1 MNLEQQVKH
10 LEDSIERYQESID
23 LSKYQLSRLKS
34 LVEVTANDLYNGI
47 DRFIDVVMKKE
58 SYVHILGGD
67 GRSQPWSETRV
78 SLVADIKVKSGY
90 YVDEDDFDIITD
102 YVRRKYSPV
111 HIKKDLY
118 SW

>member
-1 MNLEQQVKH
+1 MSLERKVKVI
-10 LEDSIERYQESID
+10 EDLKSRYEESIKLYNRQ
-23 LSKYQLSRLKS
+23 LSKLKS

-47 DRFIDVVMKKE
+47 DRFIDVSIKE
-58 SYVHILGGD
+58 EKYEHILGGD

-78 SLVADIKVKSGY
+78 GQVADVKIKAGY

-102 YVRRKYSPV
+102 YVRRKYNPV
-111 HIKKDLY
+111 HIKKELY

>member
-1 MNLEQQVKH
+1 MSLEEQVKRIESQVVFYKEW
-10 LEDSIERYQESID
+10 LEIYKEQ
-23 LSKYQLSRLKS
+23 LSKLKS

-47 DRFIDVVMKKE
+47 DRFIDVSIKE
-58 SYVHILGGD
+58 EKYEHILGGD

-78 SLVADIKVKSGY
+78 GQVADVKIKAGY

-102 YVRRKYSPV
+102 YVRRKYNPV
-111 HIKKDLY
+111 HIKKELY